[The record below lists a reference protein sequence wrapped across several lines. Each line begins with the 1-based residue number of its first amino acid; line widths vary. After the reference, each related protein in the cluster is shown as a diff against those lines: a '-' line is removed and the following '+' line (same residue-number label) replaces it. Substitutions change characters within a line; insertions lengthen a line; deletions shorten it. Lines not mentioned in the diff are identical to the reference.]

1 MNVISEPSNARIAA
15 GAHTEPVDSG
25 AARMLRVASIEM
37 NAKLS
42 GSAAV
47 VRHLAGP
54 APHITRYMAAGR
66 QLGG

>member
-25 AARMLRVASIEM
+25 AARMLRAASIAM

-47 VRHLAGP
+47 VRHLADP
-54 APHITRYMAAGR
+54 EPYITKYMKAGR
-66 QLGG
+66 RLGG